1 LPTWFLYWWSVSI
14 TCHEDR
20 KKIYVPVSS
29 FSFLIWREKYFKH
42 ILRGQFSGKVV
53 LIKPRKYI
61 RMDTTFCKITKAVCC
76 EKMNILKKTTNQE
89 DSKIS
94 ESSRK

>member
-1 LPTWFLYWWSVSI
+1 
-14 TCHEDR
+14 
-20 KKIYVPVSS
+20 
-29 FSFLIWREKYFKH
+29 
-42 ILRGQFSGKVV
+42 
-53 LIKPRKYI
+53 
-61 RMDTTFCKITKAVCC
+61 MDTTFCKITKAVCC